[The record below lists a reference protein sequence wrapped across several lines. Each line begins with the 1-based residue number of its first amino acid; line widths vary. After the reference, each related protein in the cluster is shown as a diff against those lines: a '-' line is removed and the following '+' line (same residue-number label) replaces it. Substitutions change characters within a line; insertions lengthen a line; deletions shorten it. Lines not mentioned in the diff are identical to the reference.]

1 MCIKNI
7 VYIYICIHMYKYTYY
22 IIIYIHIYTNKY
34 YIYNY
39 IGAEVRIHPIL
50 RTCLKDIKKTVR

>member
-1 MCIKNI
+1 
-7 VYIYICIHMYKYTYY
+7 MYKYTYY